1 MKKILFI
8 IIVLLC
14 SMRGHI
20 YAAERLERLVITGPP
35 VSETYPLLRMS
46 AVSEL
51 REIADKIK
59 FIPWHSTDQL
69 RAMIAANQVDFVV
82 LTTVSAAN
90 LYNKG
95 VEIRVVDVFYPSSTW
110 IISAD
115 LDVHSLKDLK
125 GAEVVLPFR
134 PGDMPEIILSAVIS
148 RQGLA
153 PRRDIRF
160 RYVGSPMDAVQLMLL
175 RRARHAFLSEPAV
188 SMAILRSASIGKK
201 VKAPL
206 LRKSIDMQYEWG
218 QAYPECPLI
227 PLAAI
232 AVVGNR
238 AASPEVVLRFRKAYK
253 ECISWCLKHPEETG
267 KQAAAL
273 FPGLRTNPVALN
285 IKETRYRM
293 QAGTEARKNINFFL
307 SVLKSK
313 NPACIGGKLPDEK
326 FIWTAP

>member
-8 IIVLLC
+8 IVILLC
-14 SMRGHI
+14 GMRGCV

-35 VSETYPLLRMS
+35 VSETYPLLRMN
-46 AVSEL
+46 AVPEL
-51 REIADKIK
+51 REIADKIE

-69 RAMIAANQVDFVV
+69 RAMIAANQIDLVV

-95 VEIRVVDVFYPSSTW
+95 AQIRVVDVFYPSSTW

-115 LDVHSLKDLK
+115 PDVHSLKDLK

-134 PGDMPEIILSAVIS
+134 PGDMPEIILSSVIS

-153 PRRDIRF
+153 PHRDIRF

-175 RRARHAFLSEPAV
+175 GRARHAFLAEPAV

-201 VKAPL
+201 VKSPL
-206 LRKSIDMQYEWG
+206 LRKSIDIQYEWG

-227 PLAAI
+227 PLVAI

-253 ECISWCLKHPEETG
+253 ECVSWCLKHPEKTG
-267 KQAAAL
+267 EQAAAL
-273 FPGLRTNPVALN
+273 FPGLRTNPVASN

-293 QAGTEARKNINFFL
+293 RTGAEARKDINFFL
-307 SVLKSK
+307 SVLKSE
-313 NPACIGGKLPDEK
+313 NPACIGGKLPDRK